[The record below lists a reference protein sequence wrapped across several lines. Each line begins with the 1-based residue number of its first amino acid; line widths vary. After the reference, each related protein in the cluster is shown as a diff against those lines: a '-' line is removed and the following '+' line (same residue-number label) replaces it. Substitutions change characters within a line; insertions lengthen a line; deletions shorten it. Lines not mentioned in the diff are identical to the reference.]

1 MSNTEETNMNN
12 NEIIT
17 ELDSMM
23 HRLDTAIEQGMK
35 ELNNAQDMCEC
46 CNDAVQAH
54 RARGYKVCL
63 DCFYELG
70 V

>member
-23 HRLDTAIEQGMK
+23 HQLDMAIEQGMK
-35 ELNNAQDMCEC
+35 ELNNAQDMCEWS
-46 CNDAVQAH
+46 NDGVQAKEE
-54 RARGYKVCL
+54 RGDK
-63 DCFYELG
+63 G
-70 V
+70 

>member
-1 MSNTEETNMNN
+1 MNH

-17 ELDSMM
+17 ELDSLM

-35 ELNNAQDMCEC
+35 ELNEDMCEC
-46 CNDAVQAH
+46 CGDAVQAH
-54 RARGYKVCL
+54 RSRGYKVCM
-63 DCFYELG
+63 DCFVEMG